1 MSTIDMDRS
10 DEEVRLR
17 EGVHSP
23 VVFQVSGD
31 FQLTVLEKLGMV
43 EAKVDMILGN
53 GQPGRL
59 RLMEDRLAVLE
70 KSDIKRNVYD
80 RIVTAVIAFAVS
92 AIIALHDHLGFK

>member
-1 MSTIDMDRS
+1 MKCS
-10 DEEVRLR
+10 DD
-17 EGVHSP
+17 EGRRGEGILSP
-23 VVFQVSGD
+23 VVFQMSGD
-31 FQLTVLEKLGMV
+31 FQLEVLEKLGMV

-70 KSDIKRNVYD
+70 KSDVRRNVYD
-80 RIVTAVIAFAVS
+80 RIVTAAIAFAVS